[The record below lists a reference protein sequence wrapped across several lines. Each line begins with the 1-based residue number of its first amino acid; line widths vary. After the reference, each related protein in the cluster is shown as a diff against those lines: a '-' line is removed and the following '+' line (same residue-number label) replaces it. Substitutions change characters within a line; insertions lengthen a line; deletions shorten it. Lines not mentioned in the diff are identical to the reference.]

1 MPDFSLPTE
10 LLSRVA
16 HLPVDVDRPGTV
28 DVVNPATEKTL
39 TTMTV
44 AGPDTVD
51 AAVTSARQASAGW
64 AGTGP
69 AGRRVA
75 LRTLAARLRDHAEEL
90 ATTITLE
97 HGRPFTDAR
106 AEAHGAAD
114 LVETYAE
121 LAVAHRTGVQGSAS
135 GELVFHR
142 SEPWGVVACVTPWNY
157 PLMAVLNLVAPAL
170 AAGNTVVLK
179 PSEKTPASAALL
191 VEWCTDHLPPG
202 VLNLVLG
209 TGETTGSALVRHPDI
224 DLVALTGGVATGR
237 RVSELA
243 GERLRKTIL
252 ELGGKDAMVVDDTV
266 DVRVAARM
274 AAQAAFD
281 NSGQICTSIERIY
294 VHEAIK
300 DDFVAQLAEEA
311 AAWRVGDGFEA
322 GVRMGPVVDQAQLD
336 TIVDHVDSAVAQGA
350 VVVCGGRRLNRT
362 GYFFP
367 PTVLS
372 DVPPSVP
379 VLTEETFGPVAPVVC
394 VRNFED
400 AITRANESEYGLGAM
415 VLTKDPEHAM
425 LAVERLRVGSVKI
438 NAMRGRVPGTSA
450 EPAGVSGIGAGYGP
464 DALQEFARQKS
475 VQWRAVPQ

>member
-1 MPDFSLPTE
+1 MHDLSLPAE

-16 HLPVDVDRPGTV
+16 HLPVDLDRRGTV

-64 AGTGP
+64 AETGP
-69 AGRRVA
+69 VGRRVA
-75 LRTLAARLRDHAEEL
+75 LRTLAGRLRDHAEAL
-90 ATTITLE
+90 ATMITLE

-106 AEAHGAAD
+106 GEAYGAAD

-121 LAVAHRTGVQGSAS
+121 LAVAHHTAVQGSAS

-142 SEPWGVVACVTPWNY
+142 SEPWGVVGCVTPWNY

-179 PSEKTPASAALL
+179 PSEKTPASAVLL

-209 TGETTGSALVRHPDI
+209 TGETGSALVRHPGV
-224 DLVALTGGVATGR
+224 DLVALTGGVDTGR

-243 GERLRKTIL
+243 GERLKKTIL
-252 ELGGKDAMVVDDTV
+252 ELGGKDAMIVDNTV

-300 DDFVAQLAEEA
+300 DDFVAQLANEA
-311 AAWRVGDGFEA
+311 AASDIVVRADAGDAPTTGDALLLERLVHNLVENAIRHNQPGGWVEVGTRTGERGEA
-322 GVRMGPVVDQAQLD
+322 GSGATGCAEVEVVN
-336 TIVDHVDSAVAQGA
+336 SGA
-350 VVVCGGRRLNRT
+350 
-362 GYFFP
+362 
-367 PTVLS
+367 
-372 DVPPSVP
+372 DVPAYEVEGLFKPFHRLRDDRLV
-379 VLTEETFGPVAPVVC
+379 GAKG
-394 VRNFED
+394 
-400 AITRANESEYGLGAM
+400 AGLGLSIVRSVA
-415 VLTKDPEHAM
+415 EAHG
-425 LAVERLRVGSVKI
+425 GSVQARAREGGGLVVK
-438 NAMRGRVPGTSA
+438 VTLPVDPG
-450 EPAGVSGIGAGYGP
+450 
-464 DALQEFARQKS
+464 
-475 VQWRAVPQ
+475 